1 MLRLS
6 RLRQDCTSV
15 LWPWAV
21 SKARLDCLLLVFVVV
36 VVVAFVLRGCV
47 GFFVVVF
54 VCLFGG
60 SFSCLFVC
68 FVLLLLCN
76 YHSLSIS

>member
-47 GFFVVVF
+47 FFCLF
-54 VCLFGG
+54 VCFGG
-60 SFSCLFVC
+60 LLVVC